1 MERIRTTEKE
11 KEKENRIPFILDN
24 QEGSKIYPKISR
36 GDIFFF
42 DFSPVNSEKERVLLL
57 SVTTKNGKRIRFREG
72 DDKLFLGVFS
82 DKNDA
87 KLFTFQTILLLESIL
102 GVRMSLSLRGEV
114 VIAVIS

>member
-1 MERIRTTEKE
+1 MERVRITEREKE
-11 KEKENRIPFILDN
+11 SKIPFVLDS
-24 QEGSKIYPKISR
+24 QEDSKICPKVSR

-72 DDKLFLGVFS
+72 DDKLFLGVFP

-87 KLFTFQTILLLESIL
+87 KLFALQVVLLLESVL
-102 GVRMSLSLRGEV
+102 GIRMSFSIKKEMI
-114 VIAVIS
+114 IAVIS